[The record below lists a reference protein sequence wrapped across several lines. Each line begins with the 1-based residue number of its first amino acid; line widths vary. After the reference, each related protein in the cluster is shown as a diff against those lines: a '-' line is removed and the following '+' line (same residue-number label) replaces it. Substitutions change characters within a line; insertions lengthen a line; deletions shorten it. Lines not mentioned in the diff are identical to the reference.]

1 MPSAMKL
8 PREMSPSQFAVKI
21 GPEELGHIVTLRR
34 NLDHMGVLARFADQY
49 VKLGWSL
56 AALEAHTG
64 TDLGLDFTLPRQ
76 ASSKGLMDESLKGR
90 EVNLAVRT
98 DASSRLFAV
107 KVDAARGPQ
116 VLDRFGE
123 WHSRWVAIAGT
134 SWEQHFYLL
143 PSTWRLSTFS
153 GSYIEVLGEGGLA
166 LAPPSLEPG
175 SEDTWRWL
183 RAPWEG
189 SPSPPPAALCRFL
202 KHHGLISTAPLL
214 TKPQLPSWKE
224 VFTRIS
230 PHRSLLSALL
240 APRASPTRYYQEI
253 ITQALKAGCGEPEM
267 LLALLWHAPHGDAAR
282 RPERWRHL
290 FRVVAEIAR
299 TLSSGF
305 ASPTQASRGPQRE
318 KDSQRTLLHHLA
330 KLFVRTRALE
340 RQLAALQPGTNLSGH
355 QTQGRASLCAAD
367 PKDSIPFWPEWL
379 ALIRRPS
386 LDDQEVKEFQGAV
399 ANFLVENREL
409 ANDDGKL
416 QLVLY
421 CYANYVKIN
430 PGYSGLPHQERLA
443 RAGEMARNFLT
454 SPVF

>member
-21 GPEELGHIVTLRR
+21 GPEELGHIVTLRK

-49 VKLGWSL
+49 IKLGWPL

-64 TDLGLDFTLPRQ
+64 ANLGLDFTLPRQ
-76 ASSKGLMDESLKGR
+76 AWSKGLMDGSLKGH

-107 KVDAARGPQ
+107 KVDAALGPQ

-123 WHSRWVAIAGT
+123 WRSRWVALAGT
-134 SWEQHFYLL
+134 TWEQHFYLL
-143 PSTWRLSTFS
+143 PSTWRLPTFS
-153 GSYIEVLGEGGLA
+153 DSYIEVLGEGGLA

-189 SPSPPPAALCRFL
+189 SPSPPPAGLCCFL
-202 KHHGLISTAPLL
+202 KHHGLISTARLL
-214 TKPQLPSWKE
+214 REPQLPSWKE
-224 VFTRIS
+224 VFARIS
-230 PHRSLLSALL
+230 PHRTLLSALL
-240 APRASPTRYYQEI
+240 APQASPARYYQEI
-253 ITQALKAGCGEPEM
+253 ITQALKAGCREPEM
-267 LLALLWHAPHGDAAR
+267 LMALLWHAPHGDAAR
-282 RPERWRHL
+282 RPERWRHM

-299 TLSSGF
+299 IFSSGST
-305 ASPTQASRGPQRE
+305 SPTQASRDPGWE
-318 KDSQRTLLHHLA
+318 KTSQRTLLHHLE
-330 KLFVRTRALE
+330 KLTARTRELE
-340 RQLAALQPGTNLSGH
+340 RQLATLQPAANLSGS
-355 QTQGRASLCAAD
+355 QADGWASQCAAD

-379 ALIRRPS
+379 ALIQRPS
-386 LDDQEVKEFQGAV
+386 LDNQEVKEFQGAV
-399 ANFLVENREL
+399 ANFLLENREL
-409 ANDDGKL
+409 ANDNGKL

-443 RAGEMARNFLT
+443 RAGEMARSFLT